1 MANGV
6 LGLGSGQA
14 SALNS
19 DLIERLKTAERK
31 SAVEPIETRITNI
44 TGEKETFSTV
54 KTKVSELLEAL
65 KPFDLFVSGGVT
77 AFEQKSATTSGDS
90 VTFDAADLQALK
102 KGITTVSVSQLAQ
115 KDVYQSNAVDA
126 TTKDAVINAGTLSI
140 QAGSATAITFDTT
153 NKTYQQLADEIT
165 AKTGMNASVEQVG
178 TNDFRLVIKSEESGI
193 DNKLTITG
201 DASLALGYTATE
213 STIDENGVPTVKTIT
228 NSTNHILEAKN
239 MIAKVDGVK
248 YDVSSNNIT
257 VDGLKITANKLGDS
271 NINIAEDNTQVEAQ
285 MKNFITKYNEL
296 VALVDT
302 EVFSAESKLADK
314 SSIRDILSQIKSKLF
329 GSYGDSN
336 DKSMFNYGVE
346 LDKYGGLTL
355 DSTKFNKIVQED
367 ISSLKDLFLG
377 KAEKKGLGTQL
388 KELLS
393 DMSLTGGVLDT
404 YDKGIIA
411 RETKLNSEKEKAE
424 KALNVKYEQLS
435 LQFASY
441 GSLINQMESSF
452 SGLKML
458 IQQSTSGN

>member
-31 SAVEPIETRITNI
+31 SAVEPIETKITNI
-44 TGEKETFSTV
+44 TGEKETFSTI
-54 KTKVSELLEAL
+54 KTKISELLEAI
-65 KPFDLFVSGGVT
+65 KPFDLFVTGGVT
-77 AFEQKSATTSGDS
+77 AFGQKSATTSGDS

-102 KGITTVSVSQLAQ
+102 KGITTVSVSKLAQ
-115 KDVYQSNAVDA
+115 KDVYQSESVNATV
-126 TTKDAVINAGTLSI
+126 KDAAINAGILSI
-140 QAGSATAITFDTT
+140 QAGSAVAEEFDTT

-178 TNDFRLVIKSEESGI
+178 TNLFRLVIKSEESGLA
-193 DNKLTITG
+193 NKLTISSVG
-201 DASLALGYTATE
+201 ASGALGL
-213 STIDENGVPTVKTIT
+213 DL
-228 NSTNHILEAKN
+228 STNNILKAQNLEAT
-239 MIAKVDGVK
+239 VDGVLYK
-248 YDVSSNNIT
+248 VSSNSLT

-302 EVFSAESKLADK
+302 EVFSSESKLADK

-329 GSYGDSN
+329 GSYGDLN
-336 DKSMFNYGVE
+336 DKSMFNYGIE

-355 DSTKFNKIVQED
+355 DSAKFNKAVQED
-367 ISSLKDLFLG
+367 MTGLKDLFLG

-393 DMSLTGGVLDT
+393 DMSLTSGVLDT
-404 YDKGIIA
+404 YDKGITS

-424 KALNVKYEQLS
+424 KALNAKYEQLS

-441 GSLINQMESSF
+441 GALINQMESSF

>member
-19 DLIERLKTAERK
+19 DLIEKLKTAERK
-31 SAVEPIETRITNI
+31 SAVEPIEKRIKNI

-54 KTKVSELLEAL
+54 KTKVSELLESI

-77 AFEQKSATTSGDS
+77 AFGQKSATTSGDS

-102 KGITTVSVSQLAQ
+102 KGITTVSVSQLSQ
-115 KDVYQSNAVDA
+115 KDVYQSNAVDT
-126 TTKDAVINAGTLSI
+126 TTKDAVINSGMLSI
-140 QAGSATAITFDTT
+140 KVGSAVAEEFDTT
-153 NKTYQQLADEIT
+153 NKTYKQLADEIT

-178 TNDFRLVIKSEESGI
+178 TNSFRLVIKSEESGI

-201 DASLALGYTATE
+201 AASQALGYTTNGTAI
-213 STIDENGVPTVKTIT
+213 ST
-228 NSTNHILEAKN
+228 SNHILEAKN
-239 MIAKVDGVK
+239 MITKVDGVE
-248 YDVSSNNIT
+248 YNVSSNNIT
-257 VDGLKITANKLGDS
+257 VEGLKITANKIGDS
-271 NINIAEDNTQVEAQ
+271 TINIAEDNTKVETQ

-302 EVFSAESKLADK
+302 EVFSATSKLDDK
-314 SSIRDILSQIKSKLF
+314 ASVREVLSQIKSKLF
-329 GSYGDSN
+329 GTYGDSN
-336 DKSMFNYGVE
+336 DKSMFNYGIE

-355 DSTKFNKIVQED
+355 DSTKFNKVVQED
-367 ISSLKDLFLG
+367 MSSLKDVFLG
-377 KAEKKGLGTQL
+377 KAEKKGVGTQL

-393 DMSLTGGVLDT
+393 DMSLTGGILDT
-404 YDKGIIA
+404 YDKGITI

-424 KALNVKYEQLS
+424 NALNAKYEQLA

-441 GSLINQMESSF
+441 GTLINQMESSF

-458 IQQSTSGN
+458 IQQSNSGN

>member
-19 DLIERLKTAERK
+19 DLIEKLKTAERK
-31 SAVEPIETRITNI
+31 SAVEPIEKRITNI

-54 KTKVSELLEAL
+54 KTKVSELLESI

-77 AFEQKSATTSGDS
+77 AFGQKSATTSGDS

-102 KGITTVSVSQLAQ
+102 KGITTVSVSQLSQ
-115 KDVYQSNAVDA
+115 KDVYQSNAVDT
-126 TTKDAVINAGTLSI
+126 TTKDAVINSGMLSI
-140 QAGSATAITFDTT
+140 KAGSAVAEEFDTT
-153 NKTYQQLADEIT
+153 NKTYKQLADEIT
-165 AKTGMNASVEQVG
+165 SKTGMNAAVEQVG
-178 TNDFRLVIKSEESGI
+178 TNSFRLVIKSEESGI

-201 DASLALGYTATE
+201 AASQALGYTTNGTAI
-213 STIDENGVPTVKTIT
+213 ST
-228 NSTNHILEAKN
+228 SNHILEAKN
-239 MIAKVDGVK
+239 MITKVDGVE
-248 YDVSSNNIT
+248 YNVSSNNIT
-257 VDGLKITANKLGDS
+257 VEGLKITANKIGDS
-271 NINIAEDNTQVEAQ
+271 TINIAEDNTKVETQ

-302 EVFSAESKLADK
+302 EVFSATSKLDDK
-314 SSIRDILSQIKSKLF
+314 ASVREVLSQIKSKLF
-329 GSYGDSN
+329 GTYGDSN
-336 DKSMFNYGVE
+336 DKSMFNYGIE

-355 DSTKFNKIVQED
+355 DSTKFNKVVQED

-393 DMSLTGGVLDT
+393 DMSLTGGILDT
-404 YDKGIIA
+404 YDKGITI

-424 KALNVKYEQLS
+424 NALNAKYEQLA

-441 GSLINQMESSF
+441 GTLINQMESSF

-458 IQQSTSGN
+458 IQQSNSGN

>member
-19 DLIERLKTAERK
+19 DLIEKLKTAERK
-31 SAVEPIETRITNI
+31 SAVEPIEKRIKNI

-54 KTKVSELLEAL
+54 KTKVSELLESI

-77 AFEQKSATTSGDS
+77 AFGQKSATTSGDS

-102 KGITTVSVSQLAQ
+102 KGITTVSVSQLSQ
-115 KDVYQSNAVDA
+115 KDVYQSNAVDT
-126 TTKDAVINAGTLSI
+126 TTKDAVINSGMLSI
-140 QAGSATAITFDTT
+140 KVGSAVAEEFDTT
-153 NKTYQQLADEIT
+153 NKTYKQLADEIT
-165 AKTGMNASVEQVG
+165 SKTGMNAAVEQVG
-178 TNDFRLVIKSEESGI
+178 TNSFRLVIKSEESGI

-201 DASLALGYTATE
+201 AASQALGYTTNGTAI
-213 STIDENGVPTVKTIT
+213 ST
-228 NSTNHILEAKN
+228 SNHILEAKN
-239 MIAKVDGVK
+239 MITKVDGVE
-248 YDVSSNNIT
+248 YNVSSNNIT
-257 VDGLKITANKLGDS
+257 VEGLKITANKIGDS
-271 NINIAEDNTQVEAQ
+271 TINIAEDNTKVETQ

-302 EVFSAESKLADK
+302 EVFSATSKLDDK
-314 SSIRDILSQIKSKLF
+314 ASVREVLSQIKSKLF
-329 GSYGDSN
+329 GTYGDSN
-336 DKSMFNYGVE
+336 DKSMFNYGIE

-355 DSTKFNKIVQED
+355 DSTKFNKVVQED
-367 ISSLKDLFLG
+367 MNSLKDVFLG
-377 KAEKKGLGTQL
+377 KAEKKGVGTQL

-393 DMSLTGGVLDT
+393 DMSLTGGILDT
-404 YDKGIIA
+404 YDKGITI

-424 KALNVKYEQLS
+424 NALNAKYEQLA

-441 GSLINQMESSF
+441 GTLINQMESSF

-458 IQQSTSGN
+458 IQQSNSGN

>member
-19 DLIERLKTAERK
+19 DLIEKLKTAERK
-31 SAVEPIETRITNI
+31 SAVEPIEKRIKNI

-54 KTKVSELLEAL
+54 KTKVSELLESI

-77 AFEQKSATTSGDS
+77 AFGQKSATTSGDS

-102 KGITTVSVSQLAQ
+102 KGITTVSVSQLSQ
-115 KDVYQSNAVDA
+115 KDVYQSNAVDT
-126 TTKDAVINAGTLSI
+126 TTKDAVINSGMLSI
-140 QAGSATAITFDTT
+140 KVGSAVAEEFDTT
-153 NKTYQQLADEIT
+153 NKTYKQLADEIT
-165 AKTGMNASVEQVG
+165 SKTGMNAAVEQVG
-178 TNDFRLVIKSEESGI
+178 TNSFRLVIKSEESGI

-201 DASLALGYTATE
+201 AASQALGYTTNGTAI
-213 STIDENGVPTVKTIT
+213 ST
-228 NSTNHILEAKN
+228 SNHILEAKN
-239 MIAKVDGVK
+239 MITKVDGVE
-248 YDVSSNNIT
+248 YNVSSNNIT
-257 VDGLKITANKLGDS
+257 VEGLKITANKIGDS
-271 NINIAEDNTQVEAQ
+271 TINIAEDNTKVETQ

-302 EVFSAESKLADK
+302 EVFSATSKLDDK
-314 SSIRDILSQIKSKLF
+314 ASVREVLSQIKSKLF
-329 GSYGDSN
+329 GTYGDSN

-355 DSTKFNKIVQED
+355 DSTKFNKVVQED
-367 ISSLKDLFLG
+367 MSSLKDVFLG
-377 KAEKKGLGTQL
+377 KAEKKGVGTQL

-393 DMSLTGGVLDT
+393 DMSLTGGILDT
-404 YDKGIIA
+404 YDKGITI

-424 KALNVKYEQLS
+424 NALNAKYEQLA

-441 GSLINQMESSF
+441 GTLINQMESSF

-458 IQQSTSGN
+458 IQQSNSGN

>member
-19 DLIERLKTAERK
+19 DLIEKLKTAERK
-31 SAVEPIETRITNI
+31 SAVEPIEKRITNI

-54 KTKVSELLEAL
+54 KTKVSELLESI

-77 AFEQKSATTSGDS
+77 AFGQKSATTSGDS

-102 KGITTVSVSQLAQ
+102 KGITTVNVSQLAQ
-115 KDVYQSNAVDA
+115 KDVYQSNAVDT
-126 TTKDAVINAGTLSI
+126 TTKDAVINAGMLSI
-140 QAGSATAITFDTT
+140 KAGSAVAEEFDTT
-153 NKTYQQLADEIT
+153 NKTYKQLADEIT
-165 AKTGMNASVEQVG
+165 AKTGMNAAVEQVG
-178 TNDFRLVIKSEESGI
+178 TNSFRLVIKSEESGLA
-193 DNKLTITG
+193 NKLTIGG
-201 DASLALGYTATE
+201 DASTALGLNLSANN
-213 STIDENGVPTVKTIT
+213 ILKAQN
-228 NSTNHILEAKN
+228 LEAT
-239 MIAKVDGVK
+239 VDGVEYK
-248 YDVSSNNIT
+248 VSSNALT

-271 NINIAEDNTQVEAQ
+271 NINIAEDNTQIEAQ
-285 MKNFITKYNEL
+285 MKNFVTKYNEL

-336 DKSMFNYGVE
+336 DKSMFNYGIE
-346 LDKYGGLTL
+346 LDKYGGLSL
-355 DSTKFNKIVQED
+355 DSTKFNKAVQED
-367 ISSLKDLFLG
+367 ITGLKDLFLG

-393 DMSLTGGVLDT
+393 DMSLTSGVLDS
-404 YDKGIIA
+404 YDKGITS
-411 RETKLNSEKEKAE
+411 RETKLNNEKEKAE
-424 KALNVKYEQLS
+424 KALNAKYEQLS

>member
-31 SAVEPIETRITNI
+31 STVEPLETKITNI
-44 TGEKETFSTV
+44 TGEKEIFSTI
-54 KTKVSELLEAL
+54 KTKVSELLESV
-65 KPFDLFVSGGVT
+65 KPFDLFVTGGVT
-77 AFEQKSATTSGDS
+77 AFERKSATTSGDS
-90 VTFDAADLQALK
+90 VTFDAVDLQALK

-115 KDVYQSNAVDA
+115 KDVYQSNAVGA
-126 TTKDAVINAGTLSI
+126 TVKDAVINAGTLSI
-140 QAGSATAITFDTT
+140 QAGSATAIAFDTT

-165 AKTGMNASVEQVG
+165 ANTGINATVEQVG
-178 TNDFRLVIKSEESGI
+178 TNSFRLVIKSEESGL

-201 DASLALGYTATE
+201 AASQALGYTTDGTAI
-213 STIDENGVPTVKTIT
+213 ST
-228 NSTNHILEAKN
+228 TNHILEAKN
-239 MIAKVDGVK
+239 MISKVDGVE
-248 YDVSSNNIT
+248 YNVSSNNIT

-271 NINIAEDNTQVEAQ
+271 NINIAEDNTQVETQ
-285 MKNFITKYNEL
+285 MKNFVTKYNEL

-302 EVFSAESKLADK
+302 EVFSTESKLADK

-329 GSYGDSN
+329 GSYGDLN
-336 DKSMFNYGVE
+336 DKSMFNYGIE
-346 LDKYGGLTL
+346 LDKYGGLSL
-355 DSTKFNKIVQED
+355 DSTKFNKAVQED
-367 ISSLKDLFLG
+367 TTGLKDLFLG

-393 DMSLTGGVLDT
+393 DMSLTSGVLDT
-404 YDKGIIA
+404 YDKGITS

-424 KALNVKYEQLS
+424 KSLNAKYEQLS